1 MENEFNSKVYN
12 AFKIPS
18 ELLNKQSEDKNNIQL
33 QVELFKAACI
43 EIVDSFRRVIT
54 KMFEIIKKFF
64 NENPWILNT
73 IKRSAKYQKRVKNR
87 NRLYIIREKIGRKL

>member
-1 MENEFNSKVYN
+1 VENEFNSKVYS

-18 ELLNKQSEDKNNIQL
+18 ELLNKQPEEKNNIQL

-43 EIVDSFRRVIT
+43 KIVDSFSRAIT
-54 KMFEIIKKFF
+54 KVFEIIKKFF
-64 NENPWILNT
+64 NKNPWILNT

-87 NRLYIIREKIGRKL
+87 NTLYSIRKRIGRKL